1 MSKCSLDKDD
11 GKLFH
16 YKGAAVMSYELV
28 KSHLNLYAVLQNL
41 EELTV
46 MDKEMAELTRDWNI
60 SIQFSVKGGPKAYI
74 AFKDGK
80 CSVGQGKFK
89 RPSIK
94 LFFFSP
100 EHCNKMFDGNGN
112 PIPLK
117 GFTKLGFLMKD
128 FPRLTDRLEYYMKP
142 TDELLKKKSFLAVN
156 TKMTIDTAFYATK
169 ELLQHDELGQI
180 VAHKLDDCVMM
191 MKVLPDGPAVQMEV
205 SNGDYN
211 IMKSEEKK
219 ATSVMLF
226 SDMTVANDLLNGK
239 IDAFSA
245 IASGAIQMRGRIQY
259 LDALGPV
266 LDRIS
271 HYLS

>member
-1 MSKCSLDKDD
+1 MSKCSLDEKN
-11 GKLFH
+11 GYLFQ

-46 MDKEMAELTRDWNI
+46 MDKEMAELTKDWNV
-60 SIQFSVKGGPKAYI
+60 SIQFIVKGGPKAYI
-74 AFKDGK
+74 AFKNGK
-80 CSVGQGKFK
+80 CEVGRGKYS

-94 LFFFSP
+94 LFFLSP

-112 PIPLK
+112 PIPIK

-128 FPRLTDRLEYYMKP
+128 FPKLTDRLEYYMKP

-156 TKMTIDTAFYATK
+156 TKMTIDTAFFATK
-169 ELLQHDELGQI
+169 ELLQYDELGQV

-205 SNGDYN
+205 TNGDYN
-211 IMKSEEKK
+211 IMKSDEKK

-245 IASGAIQMRGRIQY
+245 IASGAIEMRGRIQY

-266 LDRIS
+266 FDRIP